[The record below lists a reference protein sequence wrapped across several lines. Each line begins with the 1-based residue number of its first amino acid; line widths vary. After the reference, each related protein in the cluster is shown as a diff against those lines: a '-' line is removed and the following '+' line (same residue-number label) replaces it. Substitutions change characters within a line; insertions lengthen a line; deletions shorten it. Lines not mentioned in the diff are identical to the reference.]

1 MYSLLTRVSNH
12 MTQQLFNVCS
22 CGKRIR
28 FETPVTANVK
38 KYTAGSRWYNRL
50 LTADLWLRDELRLLS
65 GGFGFLKIRGNWV
78 ASS

>member
-1 MYSLLTRVSNH
+1 MALNVCSYWTPEPVERRPVMYSLLTRVSNH

-38 KYTAGSRWYNRL
+38 KYTAGSM
-50 LTADLWLRDELRLLS
+50 
-65 GGFGFLKIRGNWV
+65 V
-78 ASS
+78 V

>member
-1 MYSLLTRVSNH
+1 MYVRIGHQSTVKPVERRPVMYSLLTRVSNH

-38 KYTAGSRWYNRL
+38 KYTAGSM
-50 LTADLWLRDELRLLS
+50 
-65 GGFGFLKIRGNWV
+65 V
-78 ASS
+78 V